1 MIDKRLL
8 IYRATLTKDNKDF
21 NLLYNELTKYINTD
35 KSKLTKKELYDY
47 YLNSTKLLFENSENN
62 ELTKLSINRAC
73 LLDLYFY
80 NKNLLNSEIERFKG
94 LDNLKV
100 KYNYDKII
108 ETLNQLI
115 EYNKNMLVNDLFNVN
130 EDYENCRK
138 EYIKLIEVIDPCEF
152 PKTNFENYIRCSCDS
167 SLFEI
172 YLNKQFEKNDLLN
185 I

>member
-8 IYRATLTKDNKDF
+8 ILRATLTKDNKDF
-21 NLLYNELTKYINTD
+21 NLLYNELTKYLNMD
-35 KSKLTKKELYDY
+35 KSKLTNKELSDY
-47 YLNSTKLLFENSENN
+47 CINSTKLLFENSENN
-62 ELTKLSINRAC
+62 ELTKLSINRAS

-100 KYNYDKII
+100 KYNYNKII

-115 EYNKNMLVNDLFNVN
+115 EYNKNMLLNDLFYEN

-138 EYIKLIEVIDPCEF
+138 EYIKLTEIIDLCEF
-152 PKTNFENYIRCSCDS
+152 PKTNFENCARCLCDS

-172 YLNKQFEKNDLLN
+172 YLNKQFEKKDLLN
-185 I
+185 V

>member
-1 MIDKRLL
+1 
-8 IYRATLTKDNKDF
+8 
-21 NLLYNELTKYINTD
+21 
-35 KSKLTKKELYDY
+35 
-47 YLNSTKLLFENSENN
+47 
-62 ELTKLSINRAC
+62 
-73 LLDLYFY
+73 
-80 NKNLLNSEIERFKG
+80 
-94 LDNLKV
+94 
-100 KYNYDKII
+100 
-108 ETLNQLI
+108 
-115 EYNKNMLVNDLFNVN
+115 MLVNDLFNGN

>member
-62 ELTKLSINRAC
+62 ELTKLSINRAS

-115 EYNKNMLVNDLFNVN
+115 EYNKNMLVNDLFNGN
-130 EDYENCRK
+130 EDYEKMRL